1 MHKFRKLHCT
11 SFNKFV
17 YHSICLEF
25 SISSFSFGIVDKR
38 DNFYPPNEPNQLNYA
53 KLLGLSTKLRES
65 LHNFRTFLEY
75 FANFR

>member
-1 MHKFRKLHCT
+1 MHKFQKLHCT

-17 YHSICLEF
+17 YQLYHSICFEF

-53 KLLGLSTKLRES
+53 KLKSTKLRES
-65 LHNFRTFLEY
+65 LHNFRTFSKY
-75 FANFR
+75 FVDC